1 MLRGIQD
8 SLVIVTR
15 KSKGGYCMYCIFN
28 GKTCIMMW
36 DIIAEKYVYIP
47 ENVWYSFTEKA
58 KERYTEYKE
67 A

>member
-1 MLRGIQD
+1 
-8 SLVIVTR
+8 
-15 KSKGGYCMYCIFN
+15 MYCNFN
-28 GKTCIMMW
+28 GKNCFMMW

-47 ENVWYSFTEKA
+47 ENVWYSLTEKA